1 MRLARPLE
9 NLIDRLQK
17 LPGIGPKTAQRLAL
31 FILKMP
37 PDEARQLAQSIVAAR
52 EKVFACP
59 RCGFLTDEDPCI
71 ICRDTSRD
79 KTLLCLVADSSDII
93 ALERSGYRG
102 QYFALNRSF
111 NLMDDI
117 DLGDI
122 DLQPLNQILAQGNF
136 KEVILAFNPDMDGEV
151 LSRYLAA
158 SLNRQGIKVTRLA
171 HGLPVGGDIEFA
183 DEITLRMAI
192 EGRKECI

>member
-52 EKVFACP
+52 EKVFPCP
-59 RCGFLTDEDPCI
+59 HCGFLTDEDPCI
-71 ICRDTSRD
+71 ICRDGTRD
-79 KTLLCLVADSSDII
+79 RNLLCLVADSSDII

-102 QYFALNRSF
+102 RYFALNRSF
-111 NLMDDI
+111 SLMDEI

-122 DLQPLNQILAQGNF
+122 NLQPLNQLLDQGNI

-151 LSRYLAA
+151 LSRYLAVT
-158 SLNRQGIKVTRLA
+158 LNRQGIKVTRLA

>member
-9 NLIDRLQK
+9 NLVDRLQK

-37 PDEARQLAQSIVAAR
+37 SEEARQLAQAIVDAR
-52 EKVFACP
+52 EKVYPCP

-71 ICRDTSRD
+71 ICRDVNRD
-79 KTLLCLVADSSDII
+79 RALLCLVADSSDII
-93 ALERSGYRG
+93 ALEKSGYQG
-102 QYFALNRSF
+102 QYFALNRNFS
-111 NLMDDI
+111 LMDDV

-122 DLQPLNQILAQGNF
+122 NLQPLINLLAKGQI
-136 KEVILAFNPDMDGEV
+136 KEVILALNPDMDGEV

-158 SLNRQGIKVTRLA
+158 TLSRQGIKVSRLA
-171 HGLPVGGDIEFA
+171 HGLPVGGDIEYA

>member
-37 PDEARQLAQSIVAAR
+37 PEEARQLAQSIVAAR
-52 EKVFACP
+52 EKVFPCP
-59 RCGFLTDEDPCI
+59 HCGFLTDEDPCI

-79 KTLLCLVADSSDII
+79 MNLLCLVADSSDII

-102 QYFALNRSF
+102 RYFALNRSF

-122 DLQPLNQILAQGNF
+122 NLQPLNQLLDQGDI

-151 LSRYLAA
+151 LSRYLAVT
-158 SLNRQGIKVTRLA
+158 LTRQGIKVTRLA

>member
-37 PDEARQLAQSIVAAR
+37 LDEARQLAQSIVVAR
-52 EKVFACP
+52 EKVFPCP
-59 RCGFLTDEDPCI
+59 HCGFLTDEVPCI
-71 ICRDTSRD
+71 ICRDTTRD
-79 KTLLCLVADSSDII
+79 RSMLCMVADSSDII
-93 ALERSGYRG
+93 ALEKSGYRG
-102 QYFALNRSF
+102 QYYALNRSF
-111 NLMDDI
+111 SLMDDI

-122 DLQPLNQILAQGNF
+122 DLKPLNQLLAAGNVT
-136 KEVILAFNPDMDGEV
+136 EVILAFNPDMDGEV

-158 SLNRQGIKVTRLA
+158 VLQRQGIKVTRLA

>member
-52 EKVFACP
+52 EKVFPCP
-59 RCGFLTDEDPCI
+59 HCGFLTDEDPCI
-71 ICRDTSRD
+71 ICRDGARD
-79 KTLLCLVADSSDII
+79 RNLLCLVADSSDII

-102 QYFALNRSF
+102 RYFALNHSF
-111 NLMDDI
+111 NLMDNI

-122 DLQPLNQILAQGNF
+122 NLQPLNQLLDQGNI

-151 LSRYLAA
+151 LSRYLAVT
-158 SLNRQGIKVTRLA
+158 LNRQGIKVTRLA

>member
-37 PDEARQLAQSIVAAR
+37 PDEARQLAQSIIAAR
-52 EKVFACP
+52 EKVFPCP
-59 RCGFLTDEDPCI
+59 HCGFLTDEDPCI

-79 KTLLCLVADSSDII
+79 RTLLCLVADSSDII

-102 QYFALNRSF
+102 RYFALNRSF

-122 DLQPLNQILAQGNF
+122 NLQPLNQLLVQENI

-158 SLNRQGIKVTRLA
+158 TLNRQGIKVTRLA

>member
-1 MRLARPLE
+1 MRLPRPLE

-37 PDEARQLAQSIVAAR
+37 AEEARQLAQAIVAAR
-52 EKVFACP
+52 EKVFPCP

-71 ICRDTSRD
+71 ICRDTTRD
-79 KTLLCLVADSSDII
+79 KSLLCLVADSSDII

-111 NLMDDI
+111 NLMDDV

-122 DLQPLNQILAQGNF
+122 DLQPLNQLIAQSNI

-158 SLNRQGIKVTRLA
+158 SLTRQGIKVTRLA

>member
-31 FILKMP
+31 FILKLP
-37 PDEARQLAQSIVAAR
+37 PEEARQLAQSIIDAR
-52 EKVFACP
+52 EKVYPCP

-71 ICRDTSRD
+71 ICRDVNRD
-79 KTLLCLVADSSDII
+79 RTLLCLVADSSDII

-111 NLMDDI
+111 SLMDDF

-122 DLQPLNQILAQGNF
+122 NLQPLNKLLAQGHI

-151 LSRYLAA
+151 LARYLAA
-158 SLNRQGIKVTRLA
+158 TLSRQGIKVTRLA